1 MLVHELMTRSPVTV
15 PPATHVKQALGLL
28 DTHAIT
34 SMPVVDADG
43 RLVGVVS
50 EADLVREAVAHDP
63 RAHLMPPGE
72 PPPESPRTVA
82 EVMSR
87 HPLTVTADTDLAD
100 AVDLLTS
107 SAVKSVP
114 VVDDHRRTV
123 GMLSRRD
130 VVHALARADER
141 IEVELDELFRELAV
155 TWSVTVDEGRVT
167 VEGVAGDKAR
177 ALAETAAATVSGVRS
192 VRVVESDDRGGRA
205 EA

>member
-15 PPATHVKQALGLL
+15 QPATHVKEALGML

-43 RLVGVVS
+43 RIVGVVS
-50 EADLVREAVAHDP
+50 EADLVREAVAQDP
-63 RAHLMPPGE
+63 RAHMMPSGE
-72 PPPESPRTVA
+72 PPLESPRTVA

-87 HPLTVTADTDLAD
+87 HPLTVTADTDLAE

-114 VVDDHRRTV
+114 VVDERRRTV

-130 VVHALARADER
+130 VVHALARTDDR
-141 IEVELDELFRELAV
+141 IEAELDELFRELGGS
-155 TWSVTVDEGRVT
+155 WSVTVDEGRVT
-167 VEGVAGDKAR
+167 VEGVADAQAR
-177 ALAETAAATVSGVRS
+177 ALAETAAATVTGVRS
-192 VRVVESDDRGGRA
+192 VHVV
-205 EA
+205 

>member
-1 MLVHELMTRSPVTV
+1 MKHAV
-15 PPATHVKQALGLL
+15 GLL

-34 SMPVVDADG
+34 TMPVVDADG
-43 RLVGVVS
+43 RIVGVVS
-50 EADLVREAVAHDP
+50 EADLVREAVAQDP
-63 RAHLMPPGE
+63 RAHMIPSGE

-87 HPLTVTADTDLAD
+87 HPLTVAADTDLAD

-107 SAVKSVP
+107 SAVKSLP
-114 VVDDHRRTV
+114 VVDDRRRAV

-141 IEVELDELFRELAV
+141 IEAELDELFRELGV

-167 VEGVAGDKAR
+167 VDGVADANAR

-192 VRVVESDDRGGRA
+192 VQVVES
-205 EA
+205 

>member
-15 PPATHVKQALGLL
+15 QPATHVKDALGML

-43 RLVGVVS
+43 RIVGVVS
-50 EADLVREAVAHDP
+50 EADLVREAVAQDP
-63 RAHLMPPGE
+63 RAHMMPSGE
-72 PPPESPRTVA
+72 PPLESPRTVA

-87 HPLTVTADTDLAD
+87 HPLTVTADTDLAE

-114 VVDDHRRTV
+114 VVDERGRTV

-130 VVHALARADER
+130 VVHALARTDDR
-141 IEVELDELFRELAV
+141 IEAELDELFRELGG

-167 VEGVAGDKAR
+167 VEGVADAQAR
-177 ALAETAAATVSGVRS
+177 ALAETAAATVTGVRS
-192 VRVVESDDRGGRA
+192 VHVV
-205 EA
+205 

>member
-15 PPATHVKQALGLL
+15 QPATHVKDALAML

-43 RLVGVVS
+43 RIVGVVS
-50 EADLVREAVAHDP
+50 EADLVREAVAQDP
-63 RAHLMPPGE
+63 RAHMMPSGE
-72 PPPESPRTVA
+72 PPLESPRTVA

-87 HPLTVTADTDLAD
+87 HPLTVTADTDLAE

-114 VVDDHRRTV
+114 VVDERRRTV

-130 VVHALARADER
+130 VVHALARTDDR
-141 IEVELDELFRELAV
+141 IETELDELFRELGG

-167 VEGVAGDKAR
+167 VEGVADAQAR
-177 ALAETAAATVSGVRS
+177 ALAETAAATVTGVRS
-192 VRVVESDDRGGRA
+192 VHVV
-205 EA
+205 

>member
-15 PPATHVKQALGLL
+15 QPATHVKEALGML

-43 RLVGVVS
+43 RIVGVVS
-50 EADLVREAVAHDP
+50 EADLVREAVAQDP
-63 RAHLMPPGE
+63 RAHMMPSGE
-72 PPPESPRTVA
+72 PPLESPRTVA

-87 HPLTVTADTDLAD
+87 HPLTVTADTDLAE

-114 VVDDHRRTV
+114 VVDERGRTV

-130 VVHALARADER
+130 VVHALARTDDR
-141 IEVELDELFRELAV
+141 IEAELDELFRELGG

-167 VEGVAGDKAR
+167 VEGVADAQAR
-177 ALAETAAATVSGVRS
+177 ALAETAAATVTGVRS
-192 VRVVESDDRGGRA
+192 VHVV
-205 EA
+205 

>member
-15 PPATHVKQALGLL
+15 QPATHVKEALGML

-43 RLVGVVS
+43 RIVGVVS
-50 EADLVREAVAHDP
+50 EADLVREAVAQDP
-63 RAHLMPPGE
+63 RAHMMPSGE
-72 PPPESPRTVA
+72 PPLESPRTVA

-87 HPLTVTADTDLAD
+87 HPLTVTADTDLAE
-100 AVDLLTS
+100 AVDLQTS

-114 VVDDHRRTV
+114 VVDERGRTV

-130 VVHALARADER
+130 VVHALARTDDR
-141 IEVELDELFRELAV
+141 IEAELDELFRELGG

-167 VEGVAGDKAR
+167 VEGVADAQAR
-177 ALAETAAATVSGVRS
+177 ALAETAAATVTGVRS
-192 VRVVESDDRGGRA
+192 VHVV
-205 EA
+205 